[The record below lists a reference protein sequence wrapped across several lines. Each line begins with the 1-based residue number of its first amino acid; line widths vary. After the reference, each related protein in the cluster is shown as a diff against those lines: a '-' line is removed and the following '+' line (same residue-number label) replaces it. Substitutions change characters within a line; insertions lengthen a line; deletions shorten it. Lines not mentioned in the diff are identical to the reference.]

1 MRIGALTCAALVAA
15 IPASA
20 QEATHGIKLLR
31 GHPLY
36 HESAQE
42 AGVTMGLSITPQGDH
57 ATDLVELCHELRRA
71 AGLGRENGDQL
82 RLETIFVVPYKEMA
96 IEGYYWPENDG
107 SGTGALVPGSGVP
120 RGTLDAIVTRAG
132 IPPRVLDE
140 TDVEHE
146 ISCEIGEPLWHVAWQ
161 DVRLIGDEDPDTV
174 INRAYRRFM
183 AIYQAVVEQ
192 TARAQPLQQAQ
203 RRTAGE

>member
-1 MRIGALTCAALVAA
+1 MRIRALTCAALVAA

-42 AGVTMGLSITPQGDH
+42 AGVTMGLSITPQSDH
-57 ATDLVELCHELRRA
+57 ATDLLELCDELRRA
-71 AGLGRENGDQL
+71 AGLGHENGDLL
-82 RLETIFVVPYKEMA
+82 RLGTIFVVPYKEMA
-96 IEGYYWPENDG
+96 IEGYYWPQKGG
-107 SGTGALVPGSGVP
+107 SDTGALVPGSGVA
-120 RGTLDAIVTRAG
+120 RRTLDAIVTRAG

-146 ISCEIGEPLWHVAWQ
+146 ISCEIGEPLWHVSWQ
-161 DVRLIGDEDPDTV
+161 DLRMIGDEDPDTV
-174 INRAYRRFM
+174 IGRAYRRFM
-183 AIYQAVVEQ
+183 AIYQAVIEQ
-192 TARAQPLQQAQ
+192 TAGGQSLQAAQ